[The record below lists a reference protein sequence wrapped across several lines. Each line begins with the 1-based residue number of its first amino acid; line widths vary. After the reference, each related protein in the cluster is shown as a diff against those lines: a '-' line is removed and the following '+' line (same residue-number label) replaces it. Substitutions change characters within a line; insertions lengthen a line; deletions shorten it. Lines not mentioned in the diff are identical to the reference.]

1 MSTESV
7 EHQIGD
13 LGALGPLMKRAEEI
27 GEEIKAFKA
36 DNSEKSAEQLQRIE
50 DLKEEQDKLR
60 DEMNTVH
67 AERVAVKAQEDSEA
81 LLKRTKEML
90 AEWENTQGRAPSK
103 AQLIGNRADPLDTAA
118 ASIANFHAL
127 VAKARDYRD
136 LDAMKDAQDK
146 LKAMGAR
153 ETAGDPNSKGRVGW
167 SVDGKATVGDSDG
180 AGGYLVPNAV
190 VAPVIEQA
198 VANNP
203 WRQELTV
210 VRGIRGNAVEVP
222 TEGLAPSRAT
232 VVAAGVTKT
241 NANFTVASYTATL
254 YTLAVIYDV
263 GNQLLRQSEG
273 AAEQLVRSR
282 LARQLALGEAYYIL
296 NGSGSSEP
304 KGILTSIGTSGQFVT
319 SFTAGTGQA
328 DSIAHAIADAAGD
341 VAARNRTPTAGV
353 LHAGA
358 FWDMLAQGSNDA
370 GFFFSPSDGPGAIDA
385 TVPTVRVFGLRIFPD
400 NNMPTDD
407 LLVGDMRSSQ
417 LFIGEEYRVDVSTEA
432 NDRWDKNLTGFRAE
446 EDIAFNA
453 DPYVVGGYFQRILD
467 VIP

>member
-1 MSTESV
+1 LSTPYEELTEKLGQLMARSKEV
-7 EHQIGD
+7 GD
-13 LGALGPLMKRAEEI
+13 EVRSFKAEE
-27 GEEIKAFKA
+27 G
-36 DNSEKSAEQLQRIE
+36 EKSEDALRRIADLNQEQE
-50 DLKEEQDKLR
+50 KLR
-60 DEMNTVH
+60 DEMNTLH
-67 AERVAVKAQEDSEA
+67 AERVAAKAAEDSDA
-81 LLKRTKEML
+81 LLKRVQEMTD
-90 AEWENTQGRAPSK
+90 EWDAKGRAPSK
-103 AQLIGNRADPLDTAA
+103 AQLLGGSTASPLDNAA
-118 ASIANFHAL
+118 ASVANFHAL
-127 VAKARDYRD
+127 VAKARDTSD
-136 LDAMKDAQDK
+136 LDAMKDAQDQ
-146 LKAMGAR
+146 LRAMGAR
-153 ETAGDPNSKGRVGW
+153 QTTGDANGRIGW
-167 SVDGKATVGDSDG
+167 SRSGKATLGDSDG

-198 VANNP
+198 TAANP

-210 VRGIRGNAVEVP
+210 IRGIRGNSIEVP
-222 TEGLAPSRAT
+222 TEGLAPTRAV
-232 VVAAGVTKT
+232 VVAAGATKT

-282 LARQLALGEAYYIL
+282 LARQLALGEGYYIL

-304 KGILTSIGTSGQFVT
+304 KGILTSIGTSGTFVT

-328 DSIAHAIADAAGD
+328 DSIAHAVADAAGD
-341 VAARNRTPTAGV
+341 VAGRSRIPTAGV

-407 LLVGDMRSSQ
+407 LVVGDFRSAQ

-432 NDRWDKNLTGFRAE
+432 GDRWDKNLTGFRAE

-453 DPYVVGGYFQRILD
+453 DPYVASGYFQRILD
-467 VIP
+467 VLP

>member
-1 MSTESV
+1 MSDYEEQTDKLGVLMARAKE
-7 EHQIGD
+7 IGD
-13 LGALGPLMKRAEEI
+13 EI
-27 GEEIKAFKA
+27 RSFKA
-36 DNSEKSAEQLQRIE
+36 DAGEQSAEQLQRIE
-50 DLKEEQDKLR
+50 DLKAEQDKLR
-60 DEMNTVH
+60 EEMNTVH
-67 AERVAVKAQEDSEA
+67 AERVAAKAQEDSDA
-81 LLKRTKEML
+81 LLKRTQEML
-90 AEWENTQGRAPSK
+90 EEWDQTKGRAPSK
-103 AQLIGNRADPLDTAA
+103 ADLLGTRSTSPLDNAA
-118 ASIANFHAL
+118 AGIANFHAL
-127 VAKARDYRD
+127 VAKAADYKD
-136 LDAMKDAQDK
+136 LDGMKDAQDR
-146 LKAMGAR
+146 LRGMGAYK
-153 ETAGDPNSKGRVGW
+153 TDGDGNGRIGW
-167 SVDGKATVGDSDG
+167 STSGKATVGDSDG
-180 AGGYLVPNAV
+180 AGGYIVPNAV

-198 VANNP
+198 TAENP

-222 TEGLAPSRAT
+222 TEGLAPTRAT
-232 VVAAGVTKT
+232 VVAAGATKT
-241 NANFTVASYTATL
+241 NANFTVASYTATM

-282 LARQLALGEAYYIL
+282 LARQLALGEGYYIL
-296 NGSGSSEP
+296 QGSGSSEP

-341 VAARNRTPTAGV
+341 IAGRNRTPTAGV

-407 LLVGDMRSSQ
+407 LLVGDMKSSQ
-417 LFIGEEYRVDVSTEA
+417 LFIGDEYRVDVSTEA
-432 NDRWDKNLTGFRAE
+432 GDRWDKNLTGFRAE

-453 DPYVVGGYFQRILD
+453 DPYVVSGYFQRILD
-467 VIP
+467 ILP

>member
-1 MSTESV
+1 MSTE
-7 EHQIGD
+7 QIENALGD
-13 LGALGPLMKRAEEI
+13 LGPLGPLMKRAEEI

-36 DNSEKSAEQLQRIE
+36 DNSEKSEEQLSRISQ
-50 DLKEEQDKLR
+50 LKDEQDKLR
-60 DEMNTVH
+60 EEMNTVH
-67 AERVAVKAQEDSEA
+67 AERVAAKAQADSDA
-81 LLKRTKEML
+81 LLKRTQEML
-90 AEWENTQGRAPSK
+90 AEWDQTKGRAPSK
-103 AQLIGNRADPLDTAA
+103 AQLLGTRAASPLDNAA
-118 ASIANFHAL
+118 AGIANFHAL

-136 LDAMKDAQDK
+136 LDAMKDAQDQ

-153 ETAGDPNSKGRVGW
+153 ESSGDGNGRIGW
-167 SVDGKATVGDSDG
+167 TTSGKATVGDSDG
-180 AGGYLVPNAV
+180 AGGYIVPNAV

-210 VRGIRGNAVEVP
+210 VRGIRGNSVEVP
-222 TEGLAPSRAT
+222 TEGLAPTRAT

-304 KGILTSIGTSGQFVT
+304 KGILTSIGTSGTFVT
-319 SFTAGTGQA
+319 SFTAGTNQA

-341 VAARNRTPTAGV
+341 VAGRNRTPTAGV

-370 GFFFSPSDGPGAIDA
+370 GFFFAPSDGPGGIDA

-400 NNMPTDD
+400 NNMPADD

-417 LFIGEEYRVDVSTEA
+417 LFIGEDYRVDVSVEA
-432 NDRWDKNLTGFRAE
+432 GDRWDKNLTGFRAE

-453 DPYVVGGYFQRILD
+453 DPYVTSGYFQRILD
-467 VIP
+467 VLP